1 MMKIIKE
8 IREETGAGVVDVK
21 KALDE
26 AKGDKEIAK
35 KILRQKG
42 LEKAGKKKD
51 RLVKEGRIGFY
62 VHSDGKQ
69 AAMIKVYCETDFV
82 ARNEEFKD
90 LARDLAMQVA
100 AMNPVAVNK
109 EDISK
114 EIIAEQREFWKK
126 ELAKEKKSE
135 DIKKKILEGK
145 ENKLRSEKA
154 LMSQNFVKDPDKTVE
169 TLVKEKIA
177 KLGENIEIGEF
188 AKLEI

>member
-51 RLVKEGRIGFY
+51 RLVKEGLIGFY